1 MSYAAWYEAITPVM
15 TFGVHGRLCGLL
27 CFITDCELGTCD
39 FQTLVEKKC
48 DVTFLTAQSQT

>member
-39 FQTLVEKKC
+39 FQTLVEKN
-48 DVTFLTAQSQT
+48 VT